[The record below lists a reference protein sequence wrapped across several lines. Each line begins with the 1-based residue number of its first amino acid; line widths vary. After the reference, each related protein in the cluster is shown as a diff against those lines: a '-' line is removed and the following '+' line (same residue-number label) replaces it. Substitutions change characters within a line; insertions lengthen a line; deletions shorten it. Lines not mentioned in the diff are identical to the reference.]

1 MGLPVLRALSLCT
14 CCRHYPGA
22 ADELQT
28 SLKLARL
35 YQPSPKWVSGR
46 PAHRPFRGLLSVHSR
61 CGLHTRTVTYVTVI
75 RGLQTLRYLHAC
87 PGCFRLELLAG
98 WDSHP
103 LENAAFARRTP
114 QADTRGLLRPSQLRP
129 FVHVGISSPTALHG
143 WRELGTKPS
152 FGQSVVNVG
161 FRMNWPSAGLP
172 RSARQR
178 ASLHGSDFAGIG
190 SHAKIVAAASLTKN
204 PTSEVVA
211 HFLNPTGYLAQW
223 CKHGE
228 PTPPRAPPFSRICSV
243 LGRQTC
249 VPRQAEV
256 DQSRSLV
263 RLTSTAACA
272 DSGHER
278 PYRGGCPR
286 RA

>member
-114 QADTRGLLRPSQLRP
+114 YSDSQALILASRHRTFIHPCQIPQFEWSQPAIGVGLEWPTVPNFPSRW
-129 FVHVGISSPTALHG
+129 S
-143 WRELGTKPS
+143 
-152 FGQSVVNVG
+152 
-161 FRMNWPSAGLP
+161 
-172 RSARQR
+172 
-178 ASLHGSDFAGIG
+178 GSRTT
-190 SHAKIVAAASLTKN
+190 V
-204 PTSEVVA
+204 TSWS
-211 HFLNPTGYLAQW
+211 N
-223 CKHGE
+223 
-228 PTPPRAPPFSRICSV
+228 
-243 LGRQTC
+243 
-249 VPRQAEV
+249 
-256 DQSRSLV
+256 DQ
-263 RLTSTAACA
+263 
-272 DSGHER
+272 
-278 PYRGGCPR
+278 
-286 RA
+286 

>member
-1 MGLPVLRALSLCT
+1 LRALSLCT

-103 LENAAFARRTP
+103 LEKVAFARRTP
-114 QADTRGLLRPSQLRP
+114 IFDTRGLFPPFQLRP
-129 FVHVGISSPTALHG
+129 LVHVAGAPIERL
-143 WRELGTKPS
+143 ELGRSAIREPRGEGRLLAGADTSGFAASRSRTRKPGGCCRPIENCGRS
-152 FGQSVVNVG
+152 RRTTDVLIPM
-161 FRMNWPSAGLP
+161 RKTWPSSSMLDP
-172 RSARQR
+172 
-178 ASLHGSDFAGIG
+178 
-190 SHAKIVAAASLTKN
+190 
-204 PTSEVVA
+204 
-211 HFLNPTGYLAQW
+211 
-223 CKHGE
+223 CKHQ
-228 PTPPRAPPFSRICSV
+228 
-243 LGRQTC
+243 RQFL
-249 VPRQAEV
+249 R
-256 DQSRSLV
+256 
-263 RLTSTAACA
+263 
-272 DSGHER
+272 
-278 PYRGGCPR
+278 RGYP
-286 RA
+286 

>member
-114 QADTRGLLRPSQLRP
+114 YPVILSAFLAPQLTPLVHHSLGL
-129 FVHVGISSPTALHG
+129 G
-143 WRELGTKPS
+143 
-152 FGQSVVNVG
+152 SV
-161 FRMNWPSAGLP
+161 RLPWLIAG
-172 RSARQR
+172 
-178 ASLHGSDFAGIG
+178 GEVAGKG
-190 SHAKIVAAASLTKN
+190 K
-204 PTSEVVA
+204 
-211 HFLNPTGYLAQW
+211 
-223 CKHGE
+223 
-228 PTPPRAPPFSRICSV
+228 TPKR
-243 LGRQTC
+243 
-249 VPRQAEV
+249 
-256 DQSRSLV
+256 DQRSLDS
-263 RLTSTAACA
+263 RLLFRTVAV
-272 DSGHER
+272 
-278 PYRGGCPR
+278 
-286 RA
+286 